1 MKVYLSPQNVSD
13 DKKIKYAF
21 FGESVTAV
29 YGNER
34 DTFDFT
40 GMPLG
45 VLDSVETTLSV
56 NPIIKAERTADGLY
70 VTLLNY
76 VGDDATQEENF
87 PSWMEV

>member
-13 DKKIKYAF
+13 DRKIKYSF
-21 FGESVTAV
+21 VGESVTAI
-29 YGNER
+29 YGDKR

-45 VLDSVETTLSV
+45 ILDSVETILPVS
-56 NPIIKAERTADGLY
+56 PIIKAERTADGLY
-70 VTLLNY
+70 VTLVNY

-87 PSWMEV
+87 PMWMEV